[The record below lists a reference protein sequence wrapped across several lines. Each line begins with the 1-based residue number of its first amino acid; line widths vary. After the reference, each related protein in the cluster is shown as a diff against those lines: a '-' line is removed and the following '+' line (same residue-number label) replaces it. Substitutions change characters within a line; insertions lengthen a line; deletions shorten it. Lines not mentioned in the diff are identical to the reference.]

1 MVELVIDLLNIAY
14 EIYSFIIL
22 ARIIASWVQPP
33 QDNEFMRRFLRF
45 VYEATEPV
53 LAPLRQLIPI
63 PVIDLS
69 PIVALLL
76 LQFIV
81 SGLTDILRRL
91 AY

>member
-1 MVELVIDLLNIAY
+1 MISLLITLLHTAY
-14 EIYSFIIL
+14 EVYSFIIL

-33 QDNEFMRRFLRF
+33 QDNEMMRRFLRF
-45 VYEATEPV
+45 VYQATEPV

-76 LQFIV
+76 LRIIV
-81 SGLTDILRRL
+81 NGLTNILYTL
-91 AY
+91 A

>member
-1 MVELVIDLLNIAY
+1 MVEIIIKILHIGYD
-14 EIYSFIIL
+14 IYSFIIL

-33 QDNEFMRRFLRF
+33 KEHEAMRKFLRF
-45 VYEATEPV
+45 IYEATEPV

-81 SGLTDILRRL
+81 NGLTNILRRL

>member
-1 MVELVIDLLNIAY
+1 MIELIIQILHIGYD
-14 EIYSFIIL
+14 IYSFMIL
-22 ARIIASWVQPP
+22 ARMIASWVQPP

-45 VYEATEPV
+45 IYEATEPV

-81 SGLTDILRRL
+81 NGLSDILRRL

>member
-1 MVELVIDLLNIAY
+1 MVELIIKLLHIGY
-14 EIYSFIIL
+14 DIYSFMIL

-33 QDNEFMRRFLRF
+33 KDNEFMRRFLRF

-63 PVIDLS
+63 PAIDLS

-81 SGLTDILRRL
+81 NGLSDILRRL

>member
-1 MVELVIDLLNIAY
+1 VILLLIKLLHFAY

-33 QDNEFMRRFLRF
+33 KDNEFMRRFLKF

-63 PVIDLS
+63 PAIDLS

-81 SGLTDILRRL
+81 NGLTDILYTL
-91 AY
+91 AQ

>member
-1 MVELVIDLLNIAY
+1 MHIGYD
-14 EIYSFIIL
+14 IYSFMIL

-33 QDNEFMRRFLRF
+33 KDNEFMRRFLRF

-63 PVIDLS
+63 PAIDLS

-81 SGLTDILRRL
+81 NGLSDILRRL

>member
-1 MVELVIDLLNIAY
+1 MVELIIKLLHIGY
-14 EIYSFIIL
+14 DIYSFMIL

-33 QDNEFMRRFLRF
+33 KDNEFMRRFLRF

-81 SGLTDILRRL
+81 SGLSDILRRL

>member
-1 MVELVIDLLNIAY
+1 MIELIIKLLHTAY
-14 EIYSFIIL
+14 DIYSFIIL

-81 SGLTDILRRL
+81 NGLTDILRRL

>member
-1 MVELVIDLLNIAY
+1 MVELIINFLEIGY

-63 PVIDLS
+63 PAIDLS

-81 SGLTDILRRL
+81 NGLTDILRRL